1 MASISI
7 PGDKKKA
14 PSDQLPLPRR
24 RKRSATRIVVKAM
37 LYMLHS
43 KSSKSKPAQHN
54 NTVPK
59 FSWKRVIG
67 SMRPMHLQSN
77 RSPSHI
83 IKAVESGTVLEHE
96 EANLGPSSLTA
107 VSISSFDSVCDMSE
121 YESPS
126 NQEVHVTEPGEE
138 ECWFDDGGGDEM
150 IDAKAE
156 EFIAQFYQQM
166 RIQNSMNE

>member
-14 PSDQLPLPRR
+14 PDDHLPLPHQ
-24 RKRSATRIVVKAM
+24 RKRPATLNVVKVA

-43 KSSKSKPAQHN
+43 KSSKLKSVQLN
-54 NTVPK
+54 VVPK
-59 FSWKRVIG
+59 FSWKRLLG
-67 SMRPMHLQSN
+67 SLRPMHLQSN

-83 IKAVESGTVLEHE
+83 IEATEPGTGLEPE
-96 EANLGPSSLTA
+96 EAILAPSSPIA
-107 VSISSFDSVCDMSE
+107 VSISSFYSIGDI
-121 YESPS
+121 ESPS
-126 NQEVHVTEPGEE
+126 NQDVHVTEPSEE
-138 ECWFDDGGGDEM
+138 ECWFDDDGGGDEM

-166 RIQNSMNE
+166 RIQNSMIE